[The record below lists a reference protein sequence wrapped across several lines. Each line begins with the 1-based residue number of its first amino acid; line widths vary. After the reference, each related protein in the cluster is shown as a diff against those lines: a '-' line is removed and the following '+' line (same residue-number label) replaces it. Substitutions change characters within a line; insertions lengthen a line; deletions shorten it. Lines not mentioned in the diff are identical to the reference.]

1 MKFKN
6 RFIRMAMAF
15 AIVGVVA
22 TQIPAR
28 PSVSLAADG
37 YVDNGNG
44 LLTLKGAGGAAVG
57 GVLVGAVYGAIVNA
71 GKTSGGATIKGA
83 GLPGAA
89 SSIYEVISGTPD
101 FSDLAKLIRN
111 SGSVDKFSQG
121 SLTIFAPTNSAL
133 AKALGA
139 NKVGLLG
146 EAAGSDEAKKFLDSI
161 TVAGSYNLQR
171 LKDAA
176 SQGKTLQSLS
186 GDPLVLKLEGDKLTV
201 NGIEILSN
209 EYPASN
215 GWVLSANGVVA
226 AQD

>member
-71 GKTSGGATIKGA
+71 GRSSGGGVIKGA
-83 GLPGAA
+83 AVSGAA
-89 SSIYEVISGTPD
+89 SIYEVVSGNSE

-111 SGSVDKFSQG
+111 SGSVDKYSQG
-121 SLTIFAPTNSAL
+121 SLTVFAPTNSAL

-139 NKVGLLG
+139 NKVGILG

-161 TVAGSYNLQR
+161 TVAGSYSLQR

-186 GDPLVLKLEGDKLTV
+186 GDPLVLKLDGDKITV

-226 AQD
+226 VQD